1 MTQFFTILESTIK
14 TAAAVFVAICI
25 APLVATWALPF
36 KLGIPPIAGALIVV
50 LLTELLLARPV
61 LKFNWFDTD
70 RQPVEIEKID
80 WGGRERIRSYE
91 IHASLKSKSLAGKWI
106 LKRAL
111 KHQAE
116 ISIGFENGNEVL
128 ATVESS
134 SPGSSA
140 QSAEG
145 KVRAYLSDHKDSG
158 GSWMRVTFEIQGD
171 RSKNKTERGI
181 KYSWNATGSR
191 IHKTLINVEK
201 GPSSVLL

>member
-1 MTQFFTILESTIK
+1 MTQLFTILESTIK
-14 TAAAVFVAICI
+14 TAVAVFVALCI

-50 LLTELLLARPV
+50 LFTEALLARPV
-61 LKFNWFDTD
+61 LKFDWFDTD
-70 RQPVEIEKID
+70 RQSVEVEKID
-80 WGGRERIRSYE
+80 WGGRERIKIYE
-91 IHASLKSKSLAGKWI
+91 IHASLKSASLVGNRI

-116 ISIGFENGNEVL
+116 ISIGFENGKEVL

-140 QSAEG
+140 QSAGG
-145 KVRAYLSDHKDSG
+145 KVRAYLSDHEDSG
-158 GSWMRVTFEIQGD
+158 GSWIRVTFEIQGE
-171 RSKNKTERGI
+171 RSIKKTERGI

-191 IHKTLINVEK
+191 IHKKLINVKK